1 MKYKYFAYSC
11 FSKQNNPLQLHMIIV
26 TFRART
32 NFCILLPPVLKV
44 RDRVLARLVVTLA
57 KI

>member
-1 MKYKYFAYSC
+1 MKYTYFAYSC
-11 FSKQNNPLQLHMIIV
+11 FSKRNHLLLLHMNIV
-26 TFRART
+26 TLRART

>member
-1 MKYKYFAYSC
+1 M
-11 FSKQNNPLQLHMIIV
+11 NIV
-26 TFRART
+26 TLRART

>member
-1 MKYKYFAYSC
+1 
-11 FSKQNNPLQLHMIIV
+11 MIIV